1 MPESAKPEIVARHRI
16 LAFYGVP
23 DNSGTVKYH
32 RMRKFTQ
39 FTHSKNPLEYNR
51 QYVDEPF
58 QQTDV
63 VGFSPSYDY
72 AFDKH
77 KNLEVQA
84 DIVKITNGELI
95 GEDAVRSI
103 IIVDTSDSSATAYK
117 RDYAVIPNSE
127 GDNINIYTYS
137 GSFKARGEK
146 TAVTVATSDD
156 YQTITIADQI
166 DGNRTDNV
174 AVPEILDYP
183 EINKGDVLEN
193 ELENMEN

>member
-1 MPESAKPEIVARHRI
+1 MANSEIVARHKI

-23 DNSGTVKYH
+23 DKSGTLKFH
-32 RMRKFTQ
+32 RMKKFTQ
-39 FTHSKNPLEYNR
+39 FTHSKNPIEYSR

-77 KNLEVQA
+77 KNLEVQN
-84 DIVKITNGELI
+84 DIIKITDGELI
-95 GEDAVRSI
+95 VNDAVRTL
-103 IIVDTSDSSATAYK
+103 IIVDTSDPSAPAFR

-146 TAVTVATSDD
+146 SEVTVSTTDD
-156 YQTITIADQI
+156 YQTITVT
-166 DGNRTDNV
+166 DG
-174 AVPEILDYP
+174 
-183 EINKGDVLEN
+183 
-193 ELENMEN
+193 

>member
-1 MPESAKPEIVARHRI
+1 MPESTKPEIVARHRI

-23 DNSGTVKYH
+23 DNNTIKYH
-32 RMRKFTQ
+32 RMKKFTQ
-39 FTHSKNPLEYNR
+39 FSHSKNPIEYSR

-84 DIVKITNGELI
+84 DIVKITNGEFI
-95 GEDAVRSI
+95 GDDAVRPI
-103 IIVDTSDSSATAYK
+103 VIVDTSDPSATAYK

-137 GSFKARGEK
+137 GSLKARGEK
-146 TAVTVATSDD
+146 TEVTVSTSDN
-156 YQTITIADQI
+156 YQTITV
-166 DGNRTDNV
+166 TDKT
-174 AVPEILDYP
+174 DS
-183 EINKGDVLEN
+183 
-193 ELENMEN
+193 

>member
-1 MPESAKPEIVARHRI
+1 MSDLTKPEIIARHRI

-23 DNSGTVKYH
+23 DSSGNVTYH
-32 RMRKFTQ
+32 RMKKFTQ
-39 FTHSKNPLEYNR
+39 FTHSKNPIEYSR

-72 AFDKH
+72 AFDRH
-77 KNLEVQA
+77 RNLAVQT

-95 GEDAVRSI
+95 GDDAVRTI
-103 IIVDTSDSSATAYK
+103 IVVDTSDPSATAYK
-117 RDYAVIPNSE
+117 RDYAVIPSSE

-146 TAVTVATSDD
+146 TEVTVSTSDG
-156 YQTITIADQI
+156 YQTITLTN
-166 DGNRTDNV
+166 GG
-174 AVPEILDYP
+174 EKYS
-183 EINKGDVLEN
+183 EF
-193 ELENMEN
+193 